1 MKFVAGQDNLIPV
14 RTKEEARERGTNG
27 GIASGEARRKRK
39 TLREELIALLESG
52 DTQQRMS
59 VALIQEATIGN
70 SAGSV
75 ARAWETVRDTIG
87 EKPTESMVLTA
98 NVNTGYDDCT
108 ADELRALL
116 KLHEDGT
123 I

>member
-1 MKFVAGQDNLIPV
+1 MAGQDNLIPV